1 MTDLTRRALLA
12 GAALVTATA
21 NVTESF
27 AMQTQPDL
35 IIANAKVTTLDRST
49 RAAATRPTATIIR
62 SSRPV
67 CLFRPVCDAK
77 PAR

>member
-1 MTDLTRRALLA
+1 MIDLTRRGLLA
-12 GAALVTATA
+12 GAAGTALVTAT
-21 NVTESF
+21 ESL
-27 AMQTQPDL
+27 AMSQQPDF
-35 IIANAKVTTLDRST
+35 IITNAKVTTLDPST